1 MHPKDLSINDY
12 DYFLPEEK
20 IAFYP
25 LEERDQSKLLIYK
38 NEKISEDIY
47 LNLSTHLPEKSFLVF
62 NDTKV
67 IKARI
72 LFAKSSGAVIEIF
85 CLEPYET
92 VNDYAIVL
100 QKKKSVRWKCMI
112 GGAGKWKQKFL
123 EKKITIH
130 NDEITLKAELVE
142 KLSDAYVVELSW
154 NPHEYSFAEIME
166 HSGAMPLPPY
176 IKRKAEE
183 NDAERYQTIYSKYE
197 GSVAAPTAGL
207 HFTQKIF
214 SSLKEKNIETGFV
227 TLHVGAGTFK
237 PVKSETME
245 GHEMHA
251 EWIDVS
257 TNFIERLIQNIS
269 NGIFCVGTTSVRT
282 VESLYWMGI
291 KAMQH
296 PDAAIDDL
304 EIKQWDVYEENMVNN
319 FISPEE
325 ALKFLLIFLQHKKTE
340 RLFIRTQII
349 ITPGYQFRIIKGMIT
364 NFHQP
369 KSTLLLLVAAM
380 AGNKWKEIYK
390 YALNNNFRFLSY
402 GDGCLIFN
410 DGIKNKI

>member
-1 MHPKDLSINDY
+1 MHPKDISINDY

-20 IAFYP
+20 IAFFP
-25 LEERDQSKLLIYK
+25 LAERDQSKLLIYK
-38 NEKISEDIY
+38 NGEIREDIY
-47 LNLSTHLPEKSFLVF
+47 LNLANYLPAKSFLVF

-72 LFAKSSGAVIEIF
+72 LFTKDTGAVIEIF

-92 VNDYAIVL
+92 INDHAVVL

-112 GGAGKWKQKFL
+112 GGAGKWKQKYL
-123 EKKITIH
+123 EKKFTI
-130 NDEITLKAELVE
+130 NNVEVILKAELVE
-142 KLSDAYVVELSW
+142 KLSDAYVAEFSW
-154 NPHEYSFAEIME
+154 NPGEYSFAEIIE
-166 HSGAMPLPPY
+166 HAGKTPLPPY
-176 IKRKAEE
+176 IKREAGES
-183 NDAERYQTIYSKYE
+183 DAERYQTIYSKYE

-207 HFTQKIF
+207 HFTNRIF
-214 SSLKEKNIETGFV
+214 SLLKQKNIDTGFV

-257 TNFIERLIQNIS
+257 TDFIEQLIKNIAK
-269 NGIFCVGTTSVRT
+269 GIFCVGSTSLRT
-282 VESLYWMGI
+282 VESLYWMGV
-291 KAMQH
+291 KAMVHQN
-296 PDAAIDDL
+296 ATIEEL
-304 EIKQWDVYEENMVNN
+304 EIKQWEVYEDDLMNT
-319 FISPEE
+319 ILSAQE
-325 ALKFLLIFLQHKKTE
+325 ALNSLIKFLQGEKIE
-340 RLFIRTQII
+340 RLFTRTQVI
-349 ITPGYQFRIIKGMIT
+349 ITPGYQFKIAKGMIT

-380 AGNKWKEIYK
+380 AGEMWKEIYN
-390 YALNNNFRFLSY
+390 YALQNNFRFLSY

-410 DGIKNKI
+410 QVK

>member
-20 IAFYP
+20 IASFP
-25 LEERDQSKLLIYK
+25 LKERDQSKLLIYK
-38 NEKISEDIY
+38 NGIIAEDIY
-47 LNLSTHLPEKSFLVF
+47 LNLADHLPGKSFLVF

-72 LFAKSSGAVIEIF
+72 LFTKPTGAVIEIF

-92 VNDYAIVL
+92 INDYAIVL
-100 QKKKSVRWKCMI
+100 QKKKSIRWKCMI
-112 GGAGKWKQKFL
+112 GGAGKWKQKYL
-123 EKKITIH
+123 EKRFIIN
-130 NDEITLKAELVE
+130 NDEVTLKAQLVE

-154 NPHEYSFAEIME
+154 NPGEYSFAEVIE
-166 HSGAMPLPPY
+166 NAGKTPLPPY
-176 IKRKAEE
+176 IKREAEE
-183 NDAERYQTIYSKYE
+183 SDAKRYQTIYSIAE

-207 HFTQKIF
+207 HFTEKMF
-214 SSLKEKNIETGFV
+214 FSLKEKNIDKGFV

-245 GHEMHA
+245 GHVMHA

-257 TNFIERLIQNIS
+257 TGFIERLIQNIS

-282 VESLYWMGI
+282 VESLYWMGV
-291 KAMQH
+291 KAMLH
-296 PDAAIDDL
+296 PHATIEELA
-304 EIKQWDVYEENMVNN
+304 IKQWEVYENDMVNN
-319 FISPEE
+319 SFSATE
-325 ALKFLLIFLQHKKTE
+325 ALKSLLIFLQQKKME

-349 ITPGYQFRIIKGMIT
+349 IAPGYQFKIVNGMVT

-380 AGNKWKEIYK
+380 IGDKWKDVYE

-402 GDGCLIFN
+402 GDGCLIF
-410 DGIKNKI
+410 G

>member
-1 MHPKDLSINDY
+1 MHPKDISINDY
-12 DYFLPEEK
+12 DYFLPGEK
-20 IAFYP
+20 IAFFP

-38 NEKISEDIY
+38 NGEIAEDIY
-47 LNLSTHLPEKSFLVF
+47 LNLAAYLPEKSFLVF
-62 NDTKV
+62 NNTRV

-72 LFAKSSGAVIEIF
+72 LFTKSTGAVIEIF
-85 CLEPYET
+85 CLEPYEAI
-92 VNDYAIVL
+92 NDYAVVL

-123 EKKITIH
+123 EKRIII
-130 NDEITLKAELVE
+130 NSEQVTLTASLIE
-142 KLSDAYVVELSW
+142 KLSDAYVVEFRWL
-154 NPHEYSFAEIME
+154 PGEYSFAEIIE
-166 HSGAMPLPPY
+166 HAGKTPLPPY
-176 IKRKAEE
+176 IKREAGE

-207 HFTQKIF
+207 HFTEKIF
-214 SSLKEKNIETGFV
+214 SSLEEKNIEPGFI

-237 PVKSETME
+237 PVKSKKME

-257 TNFIERLIQNIS
+257 TDFIEQLLKNIPD
-269 NGIFCVGTTSVRT
+269 GIFCVGTTSVRT

-291 KAMQH
+291 KAMNK
-296 PDAAIDDL
+296 PAISMEDI
-304 EIKQWDVYEENMVNN
+304 EIKQWEVYEDNMKNN
-319 FISPEE
+319 FVAVED
-325 ALKFLLIFLQHKKTE
+325 ALKSLLRFLQRENTE
-340 RLFIRTQII
+340 RLFIKTQLII
-349 ITPGYQFRIIKGMIT
+349 APGYRFRIVKGMIT

-380 AGNKWKEIYK
+380 TGKVWGEIYD
-390 YALNNNFRFLSY
+390 YALENNFRFLSY

-410 DGIKNKI
+410 EETQS

>member
-20 IAFYP
+20 IASFP
-25 LEERDQSKLLIYK
+25 SKERDQSKLLIYK
-38 NEKISEDIY
+38 NGIIAEDIY
-47 LNLSTHLPEKSFLVF
+47 LNLADHLPGKSFLVF
-62 NDTKV
+62 NNTKV

-72 LFAKSSGAVIEIF
+72 LFTKPTGAVIEIF
-85 CLEPYET
+85 CLGPYET
-92 VNDYAIVL
+92 INDYAIVL
-100 QKKKSVRWKCMI
+100 QKKKSIRWKCMI
-112 GGAGKWKQKFL
+112 GGAGKWKQKYL
-123 EKKITIH
+123 EKRFIIN
-130 NDEITLKAELVE
+130 NDEVTLKAQLVE

-154 NPHEYSFAEIME
+154 NPGEYSIAEVIE
-166 HSGAMPLPPY
+166 HAGKTPLPPY
-176 IKRKAEE
+176 IKREAEE
-183 NDAERYQTIYSKYE
+183 SDAKGYQTIYSIAE

-207 HFTQKIF
+207 HFTEKIF
-214 SSLKEKNIETGFV
+214 FSLKDKNIDTGFV
-227 TLHVGAGTFK
+227 TLHVGEGTFK

-257 TNFIERLIQNIS
+257 TKFVDQLIKNIS

-282 VESLYWMGI
+282 VESLYWMGV
-291 KAMQH
+291 KAMLH
-296 PDAAIDDL
+296 PRATIEELA
-304 EIKQWDVYEENMVNN
+304 IKQWEVYENDMVNN
-319 FISPEE
+319 SCGAEE
-325 ALKFLLIFLQHKKTE
+325 ALKSLLTFLQQKKME

-349 ITPGYQFRIIKGMIT
+349 IAPGYHFKIVNGMVT

-380 AGNKWKEIYK
+380 VGEKWKSIYE

-402 GDGCLIFN
+402 GDGCLIFE
-410 DGIKNKI
+410 

>member
-12 DYFLPEEK
+12 DYLLPEEN
-20 IAFYP
+20 IAIYP

-38 NEKISEDIY
+38 NEKITEDIY
-47 LNLSTHLPEKSFLVF
+47 RHLANHLPQKTFLVF
-62 NDTKV
+62 NNTKV

-72 LFAKSSGAVIEIF
+72 LFKKPSGAVIEIF

-92 VNDYAIVL
+92 VNDYAVVL
-100 QKKKSVRWKCMI
+100 QKKKSVKWKCMI
-112 GGAGKWKQKFL
+112 GGAGKWKQKYL
-123 EKKITIH
+123 EKKFTIH
-130 NDEITLKAELVE
+130 NDEVTLKAELSE
-142 KLSDAYVVELSW
+142 KLSDAYVVELGW
-154 NPHEYSFAEIME
+154 NPGEYSFAEIVE

-176 IKRKAEE
+176 IKRKAVES
-183 NDAERYQTIYSKYE
+183 DAERYQTIYSKYE

-207 HFTQKIF
+207 HFTEKIF
-214 SSLKEKNIETGFV
+214 SSLKEKNIDTGFV

-257 TNFIERLIQNIS
+257 AHFIEQLIKNIS

-296 PDAAIDDL
+296 PNAAIDDL
-304 EIKQWDVYEENMVNN
+304 EIKQWDAYEDDMVNN
-319 FISPEE
+319 FISAEE
-325 ALKFLLIFLQHKKTE
+325 ALKSLLFFMQHKKIE

-349 ITPGYQFRIIKGMIT
+349 IAPGYQFRIIKGMIT

-380 AGNKWKEIYK
+380 AGNNWKDIYE

-410 DGIKNKI
+410 GDN